1 MAQLPQENS
10 IFARTVRRAAGEDR
24 LSHAVIL
31 TGRGDLTAAA
41 RFLAAAHVCEGTD
54 RPCLRCRHCRKVFQ
68 GAFPG
73 IHPDVALVERAAD
86 KSGKLRREITVDQIR
101 ALAVDAAV
109 LPNEADG
116 KVYIFPEADTMNIA
130 AQNAFLKLLEEPPRG
145 VMFLLCAESR
155 EKLLETVQSR
165 CGEIRLA
172 GGTAA
177 PENERAR
184 GYLEARL
191 DRAEPELNVVPE
203 GSDMDTTTPDAVAD
217 DMVRLVLGDVLAPAS
232 RGALKDWLIGCRT
245 GDKRLRAGLPK
256 GWTVGDKTGTGPAR
270 TGTSNDVAI
279 TWPPGR
285 APLVIAS
292 YLTASRLDGRGSD
305 AIHADVARAVT
316 AGMAG

>member
-1 MAQLPQENS
+1 MEKMMHSYIISGDGDA
-10 IFARTVRRAAGEDR
+10 ARSRAREM
-24 LSHAVIL
+24 
-31 TGRGDLTAAA
+31 AAA
-41 RFLAAAHVCEGTD
+41 ALCESSGAK
-54 RPCLRCRHCRKVFQ
+54 PCRACRHCRKVFQ

-73 IHPDVALVERAAD
+73 IHPDVALIERAAD

-191 DRAEPELNVVPE
+191 DRAELLRCCTAMELAVKLVSDRRELLALEAFLHRAEEYLRLNVGTKHVT
-203 GSDMDTTTPDAVAD
+203 GYLSTYLPD
-217 DMVRLVLGDVLAPAS
+217 G
-232 RGALKDWLIGCRT
+232 K
-245 GDKRLRAGLPK
+245 
-256 GWTVGDKTGTGPAR
+256 
-270 TGTSNDVAI
+270 
-279 TWPPGR
+279 
-285 APLVIAS
+285 
-292 YLTASRLDGRGSD
+292 
-305 AIHADVARAVT
+305 
-316 AGMAG
+316 

>member
-1 MAQLPQENS
+1 MEKMMHSYIISGNGDA
-10 IFARTVRRAAGEDR
+10 ARKRAREM
-24 LSHAVIL
+24 
-31 TGRGDLTAAA
+31 AAA
-41 RFLAAAHVCEGTD
+41 ALCESTGATK
-54 RPCLRCRHCRKVFQ
+54 PCRACRHCRKVFQ
-68 GAFPG
+68 GEFPG

-172 GGTAA
+172 GGTA
-177 PENERAR
+177 ENERAR

-191 DRAEPELNVVPE
+191 DRAELLRCCTAMEKLDNAQLLEVVTAAEELAVKLVSDRRELLALEAFLRRAEEYLRLNVGPKHVT
-203 GSDMDTTTPDAVAD
+203 GYLSTYLPD
-217 DMVRLVLGDVLAPAS
+217 G
-232 RGALKDWLIGCRT
+232 K
-245 GDKRLRAGLPK
+245 
-256 GWTVGDKTGTGPAR
+256 
-270 TGTSNDVAI
+270 
-279 TWPPGR
+279 
-285 APLVIAS
+285 
-292 YLTASRLDGRGSD
+292 
-305 AIHADVARAVT
+305 
-316 AGMAG
+316 

>member
-1 MAQLPQENS
+1 MEKMMHSYIISGDGDA
-10 IFARTVRRAAGEDR
+10 ARSRAREM
-24 LSHAVIL
+24 
-31 TGRGDLTAAA
+31 AAA
-41 RFLAAAHVCEGTD
+41 ALCESSGAK
-54 RPCLRCRHCRKVFQ
+54 PCRACRHCRKVFQ

-73 IHPDVALVERAAD
+73 IHPDVALIERAAD

-191 DRAEPELNVVPE
+191 DRAELLRCCTAEELAVKLVSDRRELLALEAFLRRAEEYLRLNVGPKHVT
-203 GSDMDTTTPDAVAD
+203 GYLSTYLPD
-217 DMVRLVLGDVLAPAS
+217 G
-232 RGALKDWLIGCRT
+232 K
-245 GDKRLRAGLPK
+245 
-256 GWTVGDKTGTGPAR
+256 
-270 TGTSNDVAI
+270 
-279 TWPPGR
+279 
-285 APLVIAS
+285 
-292 YLTASRLDGRGSD
+292 
-305 AIHADVARAVT
+305 
-316 AGMAG
+316 

>member
-1 MAQLPQENS
+1 M
-10 IFARTVRRAAGEDR
+10 R
-24 LSHAVIL
+24 
-31 TGRGDLTAAA
+31 AAA
-41 RFLAAAHVCEGTD
+41 RSPAALAATAA
-54 RPCLRCRHCRKVFQ
+54 RCFRARS
-68 GAFPG
+68 
-73 IHPDVALVERAAD
+73 AAD

-191 DRAEPELNVVPE
+191 DRAELLRCCTAMEKLDNAQLLEVVTAAEELAVKLVSDRRELLALEAFLHRAEEYLRLNVGPKHVT
-203 GSDMDTTTPDAVAD
+203 GYLSTYLPD
-217 DMVRLVLGDVLAPAS
+217 G
-232 RGALKDWLIGCRT
+232 K
-245 GDKRLRAGLPK
+245 
-256 GWTVGDKTGTGPAR
+256 
-270 TGTSNDVAI
+270 
-279 TWPPGR
+279 
-285 APLVIAS
+285 
-292 YLTASRLDGRGSD
+292 
-305 AIHADVARAVT
+305 
-316 AGMAG
+316 

>member
-1 MAQLPQENS
+1 MEKMMHSYRISGDGDA
-10 IFARTVRRAAGEDR
+10 ARSRAREM
-24 LSHAVIL
+24 
-31 TGRGDLTAAA
+31 AAA
-41 RFLAAAHVCEGTD
+41 ALCESSGAK
-54 RPCLRCRHCRKVFQ
+54 PCRACRHCRKVFQ

-191 DRAEPELNVVPE
+191 DRAELGNGQLLEVVTAAEELAGKLVSGRRELLALEAFLRRAEEYLRLNVGPKHVT
-203 GSDMDTTTPDAVAD
+203 GYLSTYLPD
-217 DMVRLVLGDVLAPAS
+217 G
-232 RGALKDWLIGCRT
+232 K
-245 GDKRLRAGLPK
+245 
-256 GWTVGDKTGTGPAR
+256 
-270 TGTSNDVAI
+270 
-279 TWPPGR
+279 
-285 APLVIAS
+285 
-292 YLTASRLDGRGSD
+292 
-305 AIHADVARAVT
+305 
-316 AGMAG
+316 

>member
-1 MAQLPQENS
+1 MEKMMHSYIISGDGDA
-10 IFARTVRRAAGEDR
+10 ARSRAREM
-24 LSHAVIL
+24 
-31 TGRGDLTAAA
+31 AAA
-41 RFLAAAHVCEGTD
+41 ALCESSGAK
-54 RPCLRCRHCRKVFQ
+54 PCRACRHCRKVFQ

-165 CGEIRLA
+165 CGEIRLT
-172 GGTAA
+172 GGTVA

-191 DRAEPELNVVPE
+191 DRAHAPRRK
-203 GSDMDTTTPDAVAD
+203 G
-217 DMVRLVLGDVLAPAS
+217 VRL
-232 RGALKDWLIGCRT
+232 
-245 GDKRLRAGLPK
+245 
-256 GWTVGDKTGTGPAR
+256 
-270 TGTSNDVAI
+270 
-279 TWPPGR
+279 
-285 APLVIAS
+285 
-292 YLTASRLDGRGSD
+292 
-305 AIHADVARAVT
+305 
-316 AGMAG
+316 

>member
-1 MAQLPQENS
+1 MAQLPAENS
-10 IFARTVRRAAGEDR
+10 TLARAVRRAAEQGR
-24 LSHAVIL
+24 LSHAIVL
-31 TGRGDLTAAA
+31 SGDGDLLDAA
-41 RFLAAAHVCEGTD
+41 RFIAASHVCEEESK
-54 RPCLRCRHCRKVFQ
+54 PCLRCRHCRKVFQ

-172 GGTAA
+172 GGTVA

-191 DRAEPELNVVPE
+191 DRAELLRCCTAMEKLDNAQLLEVVTAAEELAVKLVSDRRELLALEAFLRRAEEYLRLNVGPKHVT
-203 GSDMDTTTPDAVAD
+203 GYLSTYLPD
-217 DMVRLVLGDVLAPAS
+217 G
-232 RGALKDWLIGCRT
+232 K
-245 GDKRLRAGLPK
+245 
-256 GWTVGDKTGTGPAR
+256 
-270 TGTSNDVAI
+270 
-279 TWPPGR
+279 
-285 APLVIAS
+285 
-292 YLTASRLDGRGSD
+292 
-305 AIHADVARAVT
+305 
-316 AGMAG
+316 